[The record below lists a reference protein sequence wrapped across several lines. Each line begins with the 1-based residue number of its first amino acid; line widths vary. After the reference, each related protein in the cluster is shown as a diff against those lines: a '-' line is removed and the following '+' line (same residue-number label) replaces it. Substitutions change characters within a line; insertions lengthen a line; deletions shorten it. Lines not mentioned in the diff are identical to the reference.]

1 MVTAL
6 DAYANEENLFSAKL
20 PRISMPAILLQ
31 VLINTLLAVSVPPN
45 WFLGVKNGARGGR
58 WPLRRYLNQ
67 KKLGSFVNSS
77 QTVPG
82 IHNAAGANAVIE
94 WEYNA
99 NPRLMRAVLRARV
112 AIARGQEILWDYPWV

>member
-1 MVTAL
+1 M
-6 DAYANEENLFSAKL
+6 F
-20 PRISMPAILLQ
+20 
-31 VLINTLLAVSVPPN
+31 
-45 WFLGVKNGARGGR
+45 VKNGAHGGR
-58 WPLRRYLNQ
+58 WPLLRYLNE